1 MKYLY
6 QQLLGFWSIIILTI
20 ILIGVSFT
28 NINRRTLINQNYNQI
43 RGYLQSVGNIIS
55 QPEAS
60 WSSSFVNPYSDLT
73 PEERLPSSLN
83 YAESILSDQSIN
95 FVLINNDKRVVYP
108 ANDLVISN
116 EVLNNSEW
124 EKIENGNVVSKTIK
138 QNFNGKNV
146 QTSYVLS
153 SIYVSNKFYGILI
166 ASKPIEDLERS
177 EKLITD
183 NLFKGFIISVLFG
196 GAISFGFASRQVKKI
211 NDLKRAVNQIANG
224 NYDIEIEE
232 KNSKDEFDELAVDF
246 NKMAVVLQENEKEI
260 YRQEELRKQFM
271 ANTSHEMRTPLTTI
285 KGLLEGLQYNAIP
298 ENQKEKAIS
307 LMQNETDRLI
317 RLVKQNLD
325 YENIRSHQ
333 IALAYSTFNVTETM
347 KDIVTQLEKKA
358 ISMNDEL
365 VLQNE
370 HSIELYAD
378 RDRFIQIM
386 VNIITNAI
394 QFTTDGKIIINLKE
408 TESSIEVSVE
418 DSGVGMTEDEQR
430 NIWDRYYKADPSRKN
445 TKYGEAG
452 LGLSIVK
459 ELVILHKVSIEVESQ
474 KDIGTKCT
482 VVFAKGQ

>member
-408 TESSIEVSVE
+408 TEWFCCKASLAKDNFLKLTI
-418 DSGVGMTEDEQR
+418 DQAGMPSNPLISRHTEKPKR
-430 NIWDRYYKADPSRKN
+430 DPSFRLFL
-445 TKYGEAG
+445 Y
-452 LGLSIVK
+452 SPRM
-459 ELVILHKVSIEVESQ
+459 VSIPL
-474 KDIGTKCT
+474 I
-482 VVFAKGQ
+482 VVAAVRKLR

>member
-394 QFTTDGKIIINLKE
+394 QFTVLLQSV
-408 TESSIEVSVE
+408 SS
-418 DSGVGMTEDEQR
+418 
-430 NIWDRYYKADPSRKN
+430 
-445 TKYGEAG
+445 
-452 LGLSIVK
+452 
-459 ELVILHKVSIEVESQ
+459 
-474 KDIGTKCT
+474 
-482 VVFAKGQ
+482 

>member
-418 DSGVGMTEDEQR
+418 DSGVGMTEG
-430 NIWDRYYKADPSRKN
+430 S
-445 TKYGEAG
+445 
-452 LGLSIVK
+452 V
-459 ELVILHKVSIEVESQ
+459 
-474 KDIGTKCT
+474 
-482 VVFAKGQ
+482 AKRL